1 MQNKTRYYLGVIVF
15 VLGFASPLAIPFV
28 LETELTDGI
37 KTAISGAL
45 AIGGPEVL
53 MVLAGVIMGKENL
66 AAVKAKVFAWL
77 KPLAPPEFVGKP
89 RFYIGII
96 LFSLCLLESIVHVH
110 WDGIVHWYADF
121 ALAYMIF
128 WNVVFLLSL
137 YILGGD
143 FFNRLIGLFIYS
155 PEKQQH

>member
-1 MQNKTRYYLGVIVF
+1 
-15 VLGFASPLAIPFV
+15 
-28 LETELTDGI
+28 
-37 KTAISGAL
+37 
-45 AIGGPEVL
+45 
-53 MVLAGVIMGKENL
+53 MGKENL
-66 AAVKAKVFAWL
+66 AAVKAKVFAWF
-77 KPLAPPEFVGKP
+77 KPLAPPEFVNKP

-110 WDGIVHWYADF
+110 WDGIVKWYADF